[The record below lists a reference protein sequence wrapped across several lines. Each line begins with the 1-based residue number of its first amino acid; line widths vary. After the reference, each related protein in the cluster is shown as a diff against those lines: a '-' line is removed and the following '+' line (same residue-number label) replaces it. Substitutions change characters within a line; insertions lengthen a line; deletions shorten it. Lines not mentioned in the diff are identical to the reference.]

1 MIFMGFWN
9 PQLLLCLDS
18 DVRFEV
24 KLQPAAATIQK
35 YIRSA
40 PVAFFLIK
48 TIIQTESTTFLSNSQ
63 WTFEERDL

>member
-1 MIFMGFWN
+1 MGFWN

-48 TIIQTESTTFLSNSQ
+48 TIIQT
-63 WTFEERDL
+63 